1 MTIQRHH
8 IGARLSE
15 MVVYNHTVYLA
26 GQIADDPSADAT
38 GQTRQIL
45 AHIDRLLAEVGS
57 DKTKIL
63 TATIFLA
70 DMAEFAAMNAAWEG
84 WVAKGHTPARAT
96 VQAKLFKPEYRVEIQ
111 IVAAL

>member
-15 MVVYNHTVYLA
+15 MVVHNGTVYLA
-26 GQIADDPSADAT
+26 GQIADDPSLDAT
-38 GQTRQIL
+38 GQARQIL

-70 DMAEFAAMNAAWEG
+70 DMADFAAMNMAWEE
-84 WVAKGHTPARAT
+84 WVPKGHTPARAT
-96 VQAKLFKPEYRVEIQ
+96 VQAKMFKPEYRVEIQ
-111 IVAAL
+111 AIAAL

>member
-1 MTIQRHH
+1 MEIYNPK
-8 IGARLSE
+8 
-15 MVVYNHTVYLA
+15 VVQSSMGSIFRVQVRYAPL
-26 GQIADDPSADAT
+26 ADDLQKCAASGA
-38 GQTRQIL
+38 
-45 AHIDRLLAEVGS
+45 
-57 DKTKIL
+57 K
-63 TATIFLA
+63 IFLA

>member
-70 DMAEFAAMNAAWEG
+70 DMAEFPAMNAAWEG